1 MFKLWLPLWRQSVRI
16 SALFAFSQ
24 RASLSQSFAGVW
36 LGREKNTGPGNG
48 LFPSIFVLGLDLIF
62 N

>member
-36 LGREKNTGPGNG
+36 LGRGKKKTQDLGTDFSPPF
-48 LFPSIFVLGLDLIF
+48 LFSAWI
-62 N
+62 